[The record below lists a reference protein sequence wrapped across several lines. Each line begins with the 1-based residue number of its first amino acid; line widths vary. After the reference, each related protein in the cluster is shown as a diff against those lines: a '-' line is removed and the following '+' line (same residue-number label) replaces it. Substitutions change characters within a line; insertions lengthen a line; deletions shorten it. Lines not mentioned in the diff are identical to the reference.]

1 LETVVFSIVAPQQRF
16 GWRVALKYAA
26 TALFTAVFTTVVV
39 SAFWIWFYSFVPAP
53 EPELARSGNIVAVK
67 PARAPPIEIA
77 QQVVVGPAGL
87 AIPVVGVKA
96 SDLVDTY
103 DAARGSGRRHDAN
116 DIMAPEGTPVIAAA
130 DGTIEKLF
138 FSKGGGGITIY
149 ERSPDRKWTYYYAHL
164 SAYAPGLA
172 EGQQVKRGQVIARV
186 GHTGDAS
193 ASGPHL
199 HFAINSMGP
208 GQRWWQ
214 GTPINPY
221 PLLAGK
227 RTSG

>member
-1 LETVVFSIVAPQQRF
+1 
-16 GWRVALKYAA
+16 
-26 TALFTAVFTTVVV
+26 VVV
-39 SAFWIWFYSFVPAP
+39 SAFWIWFYNFVPSPKP
-53 EPELARSGNIVAVK
+53 EVARSGNIVAVK
-67 PARAPPIEIA
+67 PDKAAPVEIA

-87 AIPVVGVKA
+87 ALPVVGVKPG
-96 SDLVDTY
+96 DLVDTFT
-103 DAARGSGRRHDAN
+103 AARGSGRRHDAI
-116 DIMAPEGTPVIAAA
+116 DIMAAEGTPVIAAA
-130 DGTIEKLF
+130 DGAIEKLF

-149 ERSPDRKWTYYYAHL
+149 ERANDPKWMYYYAHL

-172 EGQQVKRGQVIARV
+172 EGQKVKRGQVIGQV

-199 HFAINSMGP
+199 HFAINSMAP
-208 GQRWWQ
+208 GERWWQ

-227 RTSG
+227 KASG

>member
-1 LETVVFSIVAPQQRF
+1 LHLNNALGGELR
-16 GWRVALKYAA
+16 LKYAA
-26 TALFTAVFTTVVV
+26 TALFTAVFTAVVV
-39 SAFWIWFYSFVPAP
+39 SAFWIWFYSVVPKPRAQV
-53 EPELARSGNIVAVK
+53 ARNGTIVAVK
-67 PARAPPIEIA
+67 PENSPPVEVA

-87 AIPVVGVKA
+87 AIPVVGVKPT
-96 SDLVDTY
+96 DLVDTY
-103 DAARGSGRRHDAN
+103 DAARGAGRRHDAI

-138 FSKGGGGITIY
+138 FSHGGGGITIY
-149 ERSPDRKWTYYYAHL
+149 ERSTDPKWQYYYAHL
-164 SAYAPGLA
+164 QGYAPGLA

-186 GHTGDAS
+186 DHTGDAS
-193 ASGPHL
+193 PSGPHL
-199 HFAINSMGP
+199 HFAINSMAP

-227 RTSG
+227 